1 MISNSPQSAWNEPPR
16 VSWRPFRLGEAPHLS
31 RQGSNSKRSRT
42 KKVRNRAVWSLL
54 ARVLSLEKLQN
65 DTPKQGYQSK
75 GQASKEPLCTSFLR
89 AGREKAPQA
98 FTCCLA
104 GKIRATCI
112 ANPRNEE
119 RRCWFLVPLFSNGN
133 EPAGPLFSFR
143 FLPFALLDGRSILPA
158 RRPHH
163 RHRHFHGARR
173 WAMRRGRELITGGGG
188 APRASSRAHVIRR
201 FASCFGRS
209 QANSS
214 TSCAVPKHTTCL
226 LSGVDR
232 RYNTLAHYDIRRRTF
247 SSTTSGTINN
257 DRNQRLIH
265 ETQNW
270 LDRIVIGQKLCPF
283 APPVRSP
290 PRLRMVAS
298 EATDADQLVEQMSA
312 EADLLVA
319 GLMSNNGDGD
329 NGDNGDDG
337 DIGDNNTID
346 TDDDDGISLPPQ
358 TSSFPETTLVILNAQ
373 NFPAMSDYRNLIR
386 LSWRIQSDCIIDR
399 GHSDHLQLV
408 LFHPLAVHDTYP
420 A

>member
-1 MISNSPQSAWNEPPR
+1 
-16 VSWRPFRLGEAPHLS
+16 
-31 RQGSNSKRSRT
+31 
-42 KKVRNRAVWSLL
+42 
-54 ARVLSLEKLQN
+54 
-65 DTPKQGYQSK
+65 
-75 GQASKEPLCTSFLR
+75 
-89 AGREKAPQA
+89 
-98 FTCCLA
+98 
-104 GKIRATCI
+104 
-112 ANPRNEE
+112 
-119 RRCWFLVPLFSNGN
+119 
-133 EPAGPLFSFR
+133 
-143 FLPFALLDGRSILPA
+143 
-158 RRPHH
+158 
-163 RHRHFHGARR
+163 
-173 WAMRRGRELITGGGG
+173 MRRGRELITGGGGG

-346 TDDDDGISLPPQ
+346 TDDDDDDDDDDGVSLPPQ

-386 LSWRIQSDCIIDR
+386 LSWRIQSDCIVDR